1 MIRGD
6 FGVDDARR
14 LAVAGIDREHS
25 SSLGSIGSVAVRHRD
40 AIVAVALTVAGGAL
54 CWLLALP
61 LIVANV
67 LLLGVPASYLL
78 ARSAETRRA
87 IRPRFVVRYIVFV
100 VVFVDYMCV
109 RYDAWD
115 NASVLPDLPGG
126 ITVEQVVC
134 LALLIVLVLTV
145 NERYFATPDLSA
157 PKSVG
162 KAVLIAMFVTGLTI
176 ALVPALQAP
185 FDSYTYMW
193 IGLALYPPV
202 IALAIVI
209 VPGVV
214 REMVAVTLVVA
225 PVILGFELLAL
236 HHDYWVFEGQ
246 YVGEVTVLG
255 LAFPTEELLFFV
267 LLAAPAVVGAYAI
280 YKNWKGL
287 GRPTPSTGS
296 GG

>member
-1 MIRGD
+1 VTRGET
-6 FGVDDARR
+6 GADARR
-14 LAVAGIDREHS
+14 LAVTGIHRGPPF
-25 SSLGSIGSVAVRHRD
+25 SLGSVGSLAVRHRD
-40 AIVAVALTVAGGAL
+40 ALVAVTLTVVGGAL

-61 LIVANV
+61 LIVANL
-67 LLLGVPASYLL
+67 LLLGVPAAYLL
-78 ARSAETRRA
+78 ARSAATRQA
-87 IRPRFVVRYIVFV
+87 IRPRFVVRYVVFV

-126 ITVEQVVC
+126 VTVEQVVC
-134 LALLIVLVLTV
+134 LALLIVLVLAV
-145 NERYFATPDLSA
+145 SERYFAAPDPA
-157 PKSVG
+157 PPKRFG
-162 KAVLIAMFVTGLTI
+162 KVALIAMFVTGLVI

-185 FDSYTYMW
+185 FDTYTYMW
-193 IGLALYPPV
+193 IGVALYPSV
-202 IALAIVI
+202 IALAIAI
-209 VPGVV
+209 DPRVV
-214 REMVAVTLVVA
+214 REMVAVTIVIA

-255 LAFPTEELLFFV
+255 LTFPTEELLFFV

-287 GRPTPSTGS
+287 GRPRSSTGS